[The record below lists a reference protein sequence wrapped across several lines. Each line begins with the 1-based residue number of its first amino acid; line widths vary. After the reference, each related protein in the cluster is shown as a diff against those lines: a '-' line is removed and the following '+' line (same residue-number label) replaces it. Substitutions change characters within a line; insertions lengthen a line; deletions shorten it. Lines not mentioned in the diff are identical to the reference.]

1 MFNNPSSDEN
11 LHPDLGEKNI
21 EDGMQDVEIKKLNRL
36 ETPLRLE
43 PETATF
49 EGVKN
54 LAQQRLH
61 LKESTIEHNL
71 RYLKHAE
78 LHSYLPL
85 NLREPTYENF
95 VRHLDYRIQIE
106 KLSIY
111 AEHHLWKA
119 MKMYLRCIGEKPWD
133 YKPRP
138 KPKSKKRILPFPEI
152 AREFWH
158 YRYHQTRVVRKLYQY
173 MFFFG
178 YFVAPRVPS
187 ELALL
192 KTTDIIFNR
201 NGTAI
206 LTITEQKK
214 NYSERT
220 IILPKEIATDPRHKS
235 LKNWLTSWRPKIAT
249 KQSGDYL
256 FIQPNGNPWDIRY
269 LGHMLSYYGKMV
281 WPHFHPY
288 DMRHWGAVAR
298 LIEQKEKTGTFDIY
312 PVMNWLGH
320 EKPETTMSYVKYAEQ
335 YYDQA
340 QYSWLK
346 RVLKCPKSATEE
358 SALKPRKTPKGAVLG
373 DSTGE
378 THNGL
383 GEIYSFQQEGYFR
396 TNCHFSPL
404 SVFQPISLNSFLFSF
419 EGVGIWAS

>member
-1 MFNNPSSDEN
+1 MFNNIPTDDK
-11 LHPDLGEKNI
+11 LPPIAGEKKI
-21 EDGMQDVEIKKLNRL
+21 EVGMQDVDINRYNRL
-36 ETPLRLE
+36 ETPLKLE

-49 EGVKN
+49 ESVKN
-54 LAQQRLH
+54 LSQQRLH

-78 LHSYLPL
+78 LHPYMPL

-158 YRYHQTRVVRKLYQY
+158 YRYDQRRKVRKLYQY
-173 MFFFG
+173 MFFTG
-178 YFVAPRVPS
+178 YFVALRIPS

-214 NYSERT
+214 NNSERT

-249 KQSGDYL
+249 ENSGDYL
-256 FIQPNGNPWDIRY
+256 FIQPNGNPWNIRY
-269 LGHMLSYYGKMV
+269 LGHMLSYQGKKV
-281 WPHFHPY
+281 WPYFHPY

-298 LIEQKEKTGTFDIY
+298 LIEQKETTGTFDIY

-358 SALKPRKTPKGAVLG
+358 STLKPRNTLKMAVLG

-378 THNGL
+378 AHSGL
-383 GEIYSFQQEGYFR
+383 GEIYFSQQKGKLR
-396 TNCHFSPL
+396 TKSHLRPM
-404 SVFQPISLNSFLFSF
+404 SVFQPISFFFSF
-419 EGVGIWAS
+419 DNVVGVGA